1 MATLAHKLALPVTS
15 IKLPAA
21 RLDGGVSIEKVL
33 STRRSIREF
42 TKQPLELSQVA
53 QLAWAAQGVTGPDA
67 HRTAPS
73 AGGLYALELYV
84 IAANVNGLPTGVYKY
99 DLLTHEVV
107 SSLTANIP
115 RELSQAALDQSS
127 IAQAAA
133 IFVISAVY
141 DRISSKYGDRGLRY
155 AHMEA
160 GHAAQNLL
168 LQAVA
173 LDLGAVLVGAF
184 NDGKVK
190 RLLNLSKPET
200 PLYLIPVGRP
210 GVAT

>member
-1 MATLAHKLALPVTS
+1 MATVAGKMELPATS

-21 RLDGGVSIEKVL
+21 RLDSSISIEKAL
-33 STRRSIREF
+33 RTRRSIREF
-42 TKQPLELSQVA
+42 SAQSLELSQVS
-53 QLAWAAQGVTGPDA
+53 QLAWAAQGLTGPEA

-84 IAANVNGLPTGVYKY
+84 IAGNVNDLPAGLYKY

-107 SSLTANIP
+107 SLLTADIR
-115 RELSQAALDQSS
+115 RELSRAALDQTS
-127 IAQAAA
+127 ITQAAA
-133 IFVISAVY
+133 IFAISAVY
-141 DRISSKYGDRGLRY
+141 ERISSKYGERGVRY

-184 NDGKVK
+184 SDAKVK
-190 RLLNLSKPET
+190 RLLNLSKQET
-200 PLYLIPVGRP
+200 PLYLIPVGKL
-210 GVAT
+210 

>member
-1 MATLAHKLALPVTS
+1 MATVAQKMELPATS

-21 RLDGGVSIEKVL
+21 RLDSSISLEKVL
-33 STRRSIREF
+33 YARRSVREF
-42 TKQPLELSQVA
+42 TTQPLELSQVS
-53 QLAWAAQGVTGPDA
+53 QLAWAAQGLTGPEA

-84 IAANVNGLPTGVYKY
+84 IAGNVNGLPAGVYRY

-107 SSLTANIP
+107 SLLTADM
-115 RELSQAALDQSS
+115 RLELSRAALDQTS
-127 IAQAAA
+127 ITQAAA
-133 IFVISAVY
+133 IFAISAVY
-141 DRISSKYGDRGLRY
+141 ERISSKYGDRGIRY

-173 LDLGAVLVGAF
+173 LGLGAVLVGAF

-190 RLLNLSKPET
+190 RLLNLSRQET
-200 PLYLIPVGRP
+200 PLYLIPVGKP
-210 GVAT
+210 

>member
-1 MATLAHKLALPVTS
+1 MATSAQKIELPATS

-21 RLDGGVSIEKVL
+21 RLDSSISIEKVL

-42 TKQPLELSQVA
+42 TNQPLELSQVS

-84 IAANVNGLPTGVYKY
+84 IAGNVNGLPTGVYKY
-99 DLLTHEVV
+99 HLLTHEVV
-107 SSLTANIP
+107 SSLTADIR
-115 RELSQAALDQSS
+115 RELSQAALDQSA

-133 IFVISAVY
+133 IFALSAVY
-141 DRISSKYGDRGLRY
+141 ERISSKYGERGMRY

-184 NDGKVK
+184 NDAKVK
-190 RLLNLSKPET
+190 RMLALSKQET
-200 PLYLIPVGRP
+200 PLYLIPVGKP
-210 GVAT
+210 

>member
-1 MATLAHKLALPVTS
+1 MELPATS

-21 RLDGGVSIEKVL
+21 RLDSTVSIEKAL
-33 STRRSIREF
+33 CARRSIREF
-42 TKQPLELSQVA
+42 TAQPLELSQVS
-53 QLAWAAQGVTGPDA
+53 QLAWAAQGLTGPEA

-73 AGGLYALELYV
+73 AAGLYALELYV
-84 IAANVNGLPTGVYKY
+84 VAANVNGLPAGVYRY

-107 SSLTANIP
+107 SLLTADLR
-115 RELSQAALDQSS
+115 RELSGAALDQTS
-127 IAQAAA
+127 ITQAAA
-133 IFVISAVY
+133 IFALSAVY
-141 DRISSKYGDRGLRY
+141 ERISSKYGDRGVRY

-173 LDLGAVLVGAF
+173 LGLGAVLVGAF

-190 RLLNLSKPET
+190 RLLNLSKQET
-200 PLYLIPVGRP
+200 PLYLIPVGKP
-210 GVAT
+210 

>member
-1 MATLAHKLALPVTS
+1 MELPATS

-21 RLDGGVSIEKVL
+21 RLDSSVSIEKVL
-33 STRRSIREF
+33 CSRRSIREF
-42 TKQPLELSQVA
+42 SAQPLDLSQLS
-53 QLAWAAQGVTGPDA
+53 QLAWAAQGLTGPEA

-84 IAANVNGLPTGVYKY
+84 IAANVNGLPAGVYRY
-99 DLLTHEVV
+99 DFLTHQVVSLLT
-107 SSLTANIP
+107 ADIC
-115 RELSQAALDQSS
+115 RELSRAALDQTS

-133 IFVISAVY
+133 IFAISAVY
-141 DRISSKYGDRGLRY
+141 ERISSKYGERGVRY

-184 NDGKVK
+184 SDAKVK
-190 RLLNLSKPET
+190 RILALSKQET
-200 PLYLIPVGRP
+200 PLYLIPVGKP
-210 GVAT
+210 

>member
-1 MATLAHKLALPVTS
+1 
-15 IKLPAA
+15 
-21 RLDGGVSIEKVL
+21 
-33 STRRSIREF
+33 
-42 TKQPLELSQVA
+42 LELSQVS
-53 QLAWAAQGVTGPDA
+53 QLAWAAQGLTGPEA

-84 IAANVNGLPTGVYKY
+84 VAANVNGLPAGVYRY

-107 SSLTANIP
+107 SLLTADIR
-115 RELSQAALDQSS
+115 RELSRAALDQTS
-127 IAQAAA
+127 ITQAAA
-133 IFVISAVY
+133 IFALSAVY
-141 DRISSKYGDRGLRY
+141 ERIRSKYGDRGIRY

-173 LDLGAVLVGAF
+173 LGLGAVLVGAF

-190 RLLNLSKPET
+190 RLLNLSQQET
-200 PLYLIPVGRP
+200 PLYLIPVGKP
-210 GVAT
+210 